1 MSEASQ
7 TAKRLLA
14 STTLFHHPAMHP
26 PTAITTNASNTG
38 IGAVLEQRIQAAWK
52 PFAFFSCH
60 LSPAKSRYYFDC
72 ELLAMHAAIR
82 HFCHVH
88 KKSDP
93 LSACQSRHLAAIADI
108 QHVNG
113 KANVVADALSRQPV
127 PLPDADLSTTVLLS
141 QPTDD
146 DVPDP
151 AELLDTRVTQ
161 CARNGNF

>member
-1 MSEASQ
+1 MS
-7 TAKRLLA
+7 T
-14 STTLFHHPAMHP
+14 
-26 PTAITTNASNTG
+26 
-38 IGAVLEQRIQAAWK
+38 
-52 PFAFFSCH
+52 
-60 LSPAKSRYYFDC
+60 
-72 ELLAMHAAIR
+72 
-82 HFCHVH
+82 